1 MLADLLNRFARR
13 DRRALSRLLTLASRG
28 EGIDEIDASLRTS
41 ASRAKPPIIAV
52 TGSAGVGK
60 STFLGRLLAHIRQLG
75 KTVAVLA
82 CDPQSP
88 ITGGALLG
96 DVFRMAGG
104 ADDGVFLRSLA
115 TPGGRGGLADQVPL
129 MLRLLAAFGFD
140 VLFVETVGSGQGD
153 VAVRDVAQVVVLLIQ
168 PHTGD
173 ELQWEKAGIL
183 EIADAIVVHKADL
196 PGAEQIAAQLRDVL
210 APQPT
215 PIVLVSSATGRGLV
229 EAWRTIELL
238 AERAHQSAS
247 VAGCPN
253 SWV

>member
-1 MLADLLNRFARR
+1 MLADLLRR
-13 DRRALSRLLTLASRG
+13 YAQKDRRALSRLLTRVDRG
-28 EGIDEIDASLRTS
+28 DGLDEIEACLRTDND
-41 ASRAKPPIIAV
+41 RRPIIAV

-60 STFLGRLLAHIRQLG
+60 STFLGRLLAHIRQTG
-75 KTVAVLA
+75 KTAAVLA

-88 ITGGALLG
+88 LTGGALLG

-104 ADDGVFLRSLA
+104 ADDGLFLRSLA
-115 TPGGRGGLADQVPL
+115 TPGGRGGVAERVPL
-129 MLRLLAAFGFD
+129 MLRLLAGFGFD

-153 VAVRDVAQVVVLLIQ
+153 VAVREFADVVVLLTQ

-196 PGAEQIAAQLRDVL
+196 PGAEQTAAQLRDVL
-210 APQPT
+210 SPRPV
-215 PIVLVSSATGRGLV
+215 PIVLVSSITGRGIA

-238 AERAHQSAS
+238 AATAPLE
-247 VAGCPN
+247 
-253 SWV
+253 